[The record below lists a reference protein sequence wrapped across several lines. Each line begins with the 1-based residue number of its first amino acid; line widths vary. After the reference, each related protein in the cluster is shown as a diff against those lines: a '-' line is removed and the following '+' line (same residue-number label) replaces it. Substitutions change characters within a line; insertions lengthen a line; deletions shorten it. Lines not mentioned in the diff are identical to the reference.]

1 MTKDQMRALLADL
14 VPNAVAR
21 GDVYKFNRVGSGNA
35 PKIDAVGGVR
45 MQTNEQPQ
53 VRPVRP
59 RSMYHRQGVYGAGF
73 AIQTYKQFGGVRSDD
88 PVQDRAA
95 DATAY
100 YCFMCEKFGKD
111 CTC

>member
-14 VPNAVAR
+14 VPPAVAR
-21 GDVYKFNRVGSGNA
+21 GDVYKFHRVGSGNA
-35 PKIDAVGGVR
+35 PKIDAVNGVSMR
-45 MQTNEQPQ
+45 TNEQPQ

-59 RSMYHRQGVYGAGF
+59 RSMYQRQGIYGAGF
-73 AIQTYKQFGGVRSDD
+73 VIPTYKPFQGVSKDD

-111 CTC
+111 CSC

>member
-1 MTKDQMRALLADL
+1 
-14 VPNAVAR
+14 
-21 GDVYKFNRVGSGNA
+21 
-35 PKIDAVGGVR
+35 
-45 MQTNEQPQ
+45 
-53 VRPVRP
+53 
-59 RSMYHRQGVYGAGF
+59 MYQRQGIYGAGF

-88 PVQDRAA
+88 PVTERAA

>member
-1 MTKDQMRALLADL
+1 MTKDELRALLADL
-14 VPNAVAR
+14 VPAAIADGRAYVVRRPAGKAVR
-21 GDVYKFNRVGSGNA
+21 EL
-35 PKIDAVGGVR
+35 P
-45 MQTNEQPQ
+45 NEQPQ
-53 VRPVRP
+53 VRPTRP
-59 RSMYHRQGVYGAGF
+59 RSMYQRQGIYGAGF

-88 PVQDRAA
+88 PVTERAA

>member
-1 MTKDQMRALLADL
+1 MTKDELRALLADL
-14 VPNAVAR
+14 VPAAIADGRAYVVRRPAGKAVR
-21 GDVYKFNRVGSGNA
+21 EL
-35 PKIDAVGGVR
+35 P
-45 MQTNEQPQ
+45 NEQSQ
-53 VRPVRP
+53 VRPIRP
-59 RSMYHRQGVYGAGF
+59 RSMYQRQGIYGAGF
-73 AIQTYKQFGGVRSDD
+73 AIQTYKPFGGVRSDD